1 MKLFERELELA
12 TGLAWALATW
22 IAGHYT
28 AIVSAALGT
37 VALAVWLLKLR
48 REWIHRNDP
57 TTKDDEA

>member
-1 MKLFERELELA
+1 MKTLEREIELA
-12 TGLAWALATW
+12 AGLTWAAATW

-28 AIVSAALGT
+28 AIVGGLVGT

-57 TTKDDEA
+57 PSNNEE